1 MCPKVYLHPDTYA
14 SFIKQLTICTYTHRA
29 SSIWKH
35 DNRKFGPQNAL
46 DISSDA
52 AWKSAPSE
60 ESDPLAHYEI
70 YFNRPVIVHKM
81 NIQFQGGFV
90 GMDCIVHRK
99 KHNTNTTSDN
109 NEDDWE
115 EFEELYLDTTDTTD
129 VQTFPVDDD
138 TNEQPCTALRIDFG
152 RSNDFYGRIII
163 YSLEVWGLEV

>member
-1 MCPKVYLHPDTYA
+1 MSSLYLVSTSFICNLHPDTYA

-60 ESDPLAHYEI
+60 ESDPLAYYEI
-70 YFNRPVIVHKM
+70 YFNRPVIVQKM

-90 GMDCIVHRK
+90 GMDCIVHKK
-99 KHNTNTTSDN
+99 KHNTNATTDN
-109 NEDDWE
+109 NEEDWGKS
-115 EFEELYLDTTDTTD
+115 
-129 VQTFPVDDD
+129 
-138 TNEQPCTALRIDFG
+138 LR
-152 RSNDFYGRIII
+152 SYT
-163 YSLEVWGLEV
+163 

>member
-1 MCPKVYLHPDTYA
+1 LHPDLFLHRQIVFTN
-14 SFIKQLTICTYTHRA
+14 THRA

-52 AWKSAPSE
+52 AWKSAPSG
-60 ESDPLAHYEI
+60 ESDPLAYYEI

-90 GMDCIVHRK
+90 GMDCIVHKK
-99 KHNTNTTSDN
+99 KHNTDTTTDN
-109 NEDDWE
+109 NNEEDWE

-138 TNEQPCTALRIDFG
+138 TTEQPCTALRIDFG